1 MAATIGMGI
10 REGRITY
17 YAVVNGKASERGYSG
32 PDGLRK
38 ALAEAYA
45 IELEEILREIE
56 DLDLAQHLDIL
67 KHVHGLTIT
76 THTEPSFSYS
86 YTDANGNLSL
96 GDFSQSLDEV
106 IEHLTTPTTN
116 P

>member
-38 ALAEAYA
+38 ALAEAYE
-45 IELEEILREIE
+45 IEFQESLRNTE
-56 DLDLAQHLDIL
+56 DLDVAKYFGML
-67 KHVHGLTIT
+67 KPGHGLTIT
-76 THTEPSFSYS
+76 DFTAPSFSYS
-86 YTDANGNLSL
+86 YTNSE
-96 GDFSQSLDEV
+96 GDQSQEEFSSLDDL
-106 IEHLTTPTTN
+106 ILTLTSPKY
-116 P
+116 